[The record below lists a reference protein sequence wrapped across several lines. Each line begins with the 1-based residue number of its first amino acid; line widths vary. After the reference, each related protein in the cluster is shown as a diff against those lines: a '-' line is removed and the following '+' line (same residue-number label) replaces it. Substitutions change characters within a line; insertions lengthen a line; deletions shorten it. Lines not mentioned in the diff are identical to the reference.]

1 MKVNFVRTLAAT
13 GLIALAAAGSAAHA
27 RNNVYWSVGVQAA
40 PGVSI
45 GVGNGVPVYAAPQ
58 PVYVAPAPVYVAP
71 LPVVVTPAPVYYGY
85 GPAPVYYSGGYYV
98 RPGKRWH
105 ARHRHHRHWN

>member
-13 GLIALAAAGSAAHA
+13 GLIALGTVGSAAHA
-27 RNNVYWSVGVQAA
+27 RSDVFWSVGVQAA

-45 GVGNGVPVYAAPQ
+45 GVGNAAPVYAAPQ

-71 LPVVVTPAPVYYGY
+71 PPVVVPAPVYYGY

-105 ARHRHHRHWN
+105 TRRHHRHWN

>member
-1 MKVNFVRTLAAT
+1 MKVTFVRTLAAI

-27 RNNVYWSVGVQAA
+27 RSNVYWSVGVQAA

-58 PVYVAPAPVYVAP
+58 PLYVAPAPVYVAP

-105 ARHRHHRHWN
+105 NKHHHRHWN

>member
-13 GLIALAAAGSAAHA
+13 GLLALVAVGSSAHA
-27 RNNVYWSVGVQAA
+27 RSNVFWSVGVQAA

-45 GVGNGVPVYAAPQ
+45 GVGNAA

-71 LPVVVTPAPVYYGY
+71 PPVVVSPAPVYYGY
-85 GPAPVYYSGGYYV
+85 RPAPVYYSGGYYV

-105 ARHRHHRHWN
+105 ARHHQHRHWN

>member
-1 MKVNFVRTLAAT
+1 MKLNSIRTLAAT
-13 GLIALAAAGSAAHA
+13 ALVGLTAVATCAHA
-27 RNNVYWSVGVQAA
+27 RDNVQWSVGVQAA

-45 GVGNGVPVYAAPQ
+45 GVGNVR

-71 LPVVVTPAPVYYGY
+71 APVYVAPPPVVVAPAPVYYGY
-85 GPAPVYYSGGYYV
+85 APAPVYYSGGYYV

-105 ARHRHHRHWN
+105 NKHHHNRHWN